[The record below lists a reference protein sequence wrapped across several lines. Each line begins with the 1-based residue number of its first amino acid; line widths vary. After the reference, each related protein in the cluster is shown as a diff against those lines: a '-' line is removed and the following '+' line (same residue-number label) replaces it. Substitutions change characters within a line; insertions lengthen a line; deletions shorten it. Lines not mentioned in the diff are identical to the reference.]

1 VFAMKYLKIL
11 LTNKMIERFEKLYW
25 LINIILPVI
34 GLLLLIEGYYDDESV
49 YLFLIAILMWI
60 IRWVVTGNHLTDN
73 PYTGKSLISVN
84 NSLKKK
90 DNSYSPDND
99 PWKK

>member
-1 VFAMKYLKIL
+1 
-11 LTNKMIERFEKLYW
+11 
-25 LINIILPVI
+25 
-34 GLLLLIEGYYDDESV
+34 
-49 YLFLIAILMWI
+49 MWI

>member
-1 VFAMKYLKIL
+1 
-11 LTNKMIERFEKLYW
+11 MIERFEKLYW

-34 GLLLLIEGYYDDESV
+34 GLYFLYIYENDESL

-73 PYTGKSLISVN
+73 PYTGKSLISAI
-84 NSLKKK
+84 NSLEKKYS
-90 DNSYSPDND
+90 SYSPDND
-99 PWKK
+99 PWKKDSSYSPDNDPWKK